1 MSVDASE
8 RASTPGRI
16 ALFRM
21 SSAAAAAVRRV
32 RALAALVAAVAAV
45 AALAGG
51 GTASAHTGFESSS
64 PADSDTIVDPVGEV
78 TIRFT
83 GSATPAGDGFV
94 ALDGDGTVRTPTGVA
109 TPDDRTFV
117 LAFDPPLAGGTV
129 GIRWRVAAADSH
141 PIEGAFSFTVTAPTP
156 TTTPATTPTTDPP
169 PTTTPAT
176 DEDAAVTPT
185 TTTNAA
191 VPATGPPPSTAAA
204 APAGGSSTT
213 ELEEFLDVDD
223 STAGETT
230 ARVGRVIG
238 FLGVTLALGVLAF
251 AAVTFRG
258 PRREVRGV
266 LDAARVLGVVIAAGA
281 VVEYIGVARI
291 ADEAL
296 GSAWS
301 TEPGVAAVLR
311 IVGGLAIAVGVVAT
325 VVSTRPDVDRRS
337 TRALSAATVE
347 QPIDEDIAT
356 GTDSSPSR
364 WAPDRRSMAALVG
377 AVLVLV
383 SFWFDGHTVTE
394 GVRPVHAL
402 VDSVHVAA
410 GSVWVGGVVALSAI
424 AWLRHRRREESRMAE
439 LVVRFSSVATLA
451 LASVVVAGVLMAAMI
466 ADGPGDLTGTEWGR
480 TLLLKSAAV
489 GLAVLAGAYNHFR
502 LVPRVEADP
511 DADGLQAELRGIL
524 TAEAIVLCFVVVVTA
539 WLVVA
544 AT

>member
-1 MSVDASE
+1 MCSVV
-8 RASTPGRI
+8 
-16 ALFRM
+16 
-21 SSAAAAAVRRV
+21 AAVRRV
-32 RALAALVAAVAAV
+32 RALAALFATVAAI
-45 AALAGG
+45 AALAGA
-51 GTASAHTGFESSS
+51 GTASAHTGFESST
-64 PADSDTIVDPVGEV
+64 PADGDSIVDPVGEM

-83 GSATPAGDGFV
+83 GPATPAGDGFV

-117 LAFDPPLAGGTV
+117 LAFDPPLAGGTI

-156 TTTPATTPTTDPP
+156 TTPATTAATDSPT
-169 PTTTPAT
+169 TTTPAT
-176 DEDAAVTPT
+176 DEGAAVAPT

-191 VPATGPPPSTAAA
+191 VPATGPPTSIAAA

-213 ELEEFLDVDD
+213 TLEEFLDVDD

-230 ARVGRVIG
+230 ARVGRVIS

-258 PRREVRGV
+258 SRREVRGV

-301 TEPGVAAVLR
+301 TEPGVAAGLR

-347 QPIDEDIAT
+347 QPIHQDLAL

-364 WAPDRRSMAALVG
+364 WAPDRRSIAALVG
-377 AVLVLV
+377 AVLVLA

-439 LVVRFSSVATLA
+439 LVVRFSSVATVA

-480 TLLLKSAAV
+480 TLLLKTAAV

-502 LVPRVEADP
+502 LVPRLEADP
-511 DADGLQAELRGIL
+511 DAEGLQAELRGIL